1 MILANVFDSILFLRF
16 AKINTVK
23 DEFYR
28 AKKLTKIS
36 DVNVDNIV
44 ISKLVEQTKILF
56 DWMFTWS
63 YETINFDIA

>member
-1 MILANVFDSILFLRF
+1 MILANVFDSIIILRF

-23 DEFYR
+23 DEFYH

-44 ISKLVEQTKILF
+44 I
-56 DWMFTWS
+56 
-63 YETINFDIA
+63 